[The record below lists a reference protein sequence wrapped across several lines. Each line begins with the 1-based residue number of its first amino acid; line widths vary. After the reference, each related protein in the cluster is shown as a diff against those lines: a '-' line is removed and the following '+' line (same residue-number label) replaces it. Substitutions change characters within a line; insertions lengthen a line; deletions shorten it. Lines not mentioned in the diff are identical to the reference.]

1 MSMLDPAEK
10 KPVRRLITEMVL
22 VFLLFIPFPL
32 YFIPGAVGSTNL
44 TPVQMVVYIVMA
56 VPQIGILIYLLTLQK
71 VPLPAFGIKKPRWS
85 SLGWAMIGLGGA
97 FISMFAVSY
106 ASYLLPEGMREVLFK
121 QSPYAITSPAEIP
134 LMVVFCFFVGYR
146 EELLFRSYLIP
157 RLGELGVKPVW
168 AIVGTSLVF
177 GLAHWNQGLLGVAA
191 TALIGASF
199 GVIFVLRK
207 DLHSVA
213 WGHALY
219 DIGVFLLI
227 LVRPYLEQ
235 FLKK

>member
-1 MSMLDPAEK
+1 MSMVEPDK
-10 KPVRRLITEMVL
+10 KKSIRSLITEMAL
-22 VFLLFIPFPL
+22 VFLLFIPFPI
-32 YFIPGAVGSTNL
+32 YFIPGAVGST
-44 TPVQMVVYIVMA
+44 TPSPIQMVVYIIMA
-56 VPQIGILIYLLTLQK
+56 VPQMGLLVYILSLQK
-71 VPLPAFGIKKPRWS
+71 VPLPAYGIKKPRWS
-85 SLGWAMIGLGGA
+85 SLGWALIGLGGA
-97 FISMFAVSY
+97 FISMSAVAY
-106 ASYLLPEGMREVLFK
+106 ASYLLPEGVRESLFK
-121 QSPYAITSPAEIP
+121 QAPFAITSPEEIP
-134 LMVVFCFFVGYR
+134 LMIAFCIFVGYR

-207 DLHSVA
+207 DLHAVA

-219 DIGVFLLI
+219 DIGVFLLM
-227 LVRPYLEQ
+227 LVRPYFEQ
-235 FLKK
+235 FLKN